1 MTQPAFANQVAV
13 ESPTMT
19 DGLRVDHPRLLEYIK
34 NGVKLGWG
42 NERVCKVTGAP
53 QEVVDKIRSQL
64 SREESSGK
72 PKR

>member
-13 ESPTMT
+13 ESPTIQ

-42 NERVCKVTGAP
+42 NEHIVKVTGAP
-53 QEVVDKIRSQL
+53 QETVSRVRSQF
-64 SREESSGK
+64 EKEK
-72 PKR
+72 QTKK